1 MSLKLF
7 TQGHTTDSQT
17 FQFKVWPY
25 FASGSPGSPP
35 AESGR
40 DFTLRPTDIDKL
52 LNPTTTSRHGKRS
65 TSSRRQRLDNNKE
78 SKRNSEI
85 IVGFRV
91 ACCFKL
97 KAAFGFAAK
106 RHKTLKIRIGANEG
120 MCLWAFTQRDHSV
133 EKVARPHP
141 GPLPPGEGIARDGS
155 SDV

>member
-65 TSSRRQRLDNNKE
+65 TSSRRQPLENDKGSR
-78 SKRNSEI
+78 RNSEI
-85 IVGFRV
+85 IGGFRL
-91 ACCFKL
+91 ACCVKL
-97 KAAFGFAAK
+97 KAAVGFA
-106 RHKTLKIRIGANEG
+106 
-120 MCLWAFTQRDHSV
+120 V
-133 EKVARPHP
+133 ERQK
-141 GPLPPGEGIARDGS
+141 
-155 SDV
+155 